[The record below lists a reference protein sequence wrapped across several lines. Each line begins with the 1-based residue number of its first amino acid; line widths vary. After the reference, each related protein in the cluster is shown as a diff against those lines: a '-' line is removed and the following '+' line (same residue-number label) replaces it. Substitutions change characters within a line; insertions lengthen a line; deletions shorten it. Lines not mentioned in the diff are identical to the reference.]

1 MNQQAVTYEVA
12 VFNQAVRDAME
23 DGERHPFLKDDWA
36 DIHWID
42 VRAYTPGAAR
52 QKIEVRYPSFRGY
65 VVTDI
70 QEAEDGFSV

>member
-12 VFNQAVRDAME
+12 VFNQAVRDAMK

-36 DIHWID
+36 DIHWIE

-65 VVTDI
+65 VITDN
-70 QEAEDGFSV
+70 QEA